1 MRIINFRNRKIWSI
15 VGTVLGVLALCT
27 VLGFTVSIFAN
38 EKTEVPVTAFH
49 IGGID
54 AEGNYEERN
63 DTLYTKDLIECQGLE
78 IEPVY
83 DSETSFKVFFYDNY
97 KRFLEATDVLDGV
110 YNDAPATARYCRIM
124 LMPNPADGVSSDE
137 FEIGMFEV
145 WGYANDIKVT
155 VNKKQ
160 NFKLVDIFAVCMAG
174 ENSYHE
180 NFIANAATGT
190 GSGTSGLAASSDY
203 SCIGP
208 IDCSKV
214 EKYIFIFDE
223 ETYVNDNYEVF
234 FFNATGGSLGTA
246 SYNPSEK
253 VDVKI
258 TVPEDATSMYV
269 NFLTGEEFVINE
281 YLVR

>member
-1 MRIINFRNRKIWSI
+1 MRRINFRNKKIWSI
-15 VGTVLGVLALCT
+15 VGTVVGILVLCAT
-27 VLGFTVSIFAN
+27 LGFTVSIFAN

-54 AEGNYEERN
+54 AEGNYEERS

-83 DSETSFKVFFYDNY
+83 DSEASFKVFFYDY
-97 KRFLEATDVLDGV
+97 HKRFVEATEVLDEV

-124 LMPNPADGVSSDE
+124 LMPDPADGVSSDE
-137 FEIGMFEV
+137 FEIGVLEV

-160 NFKLVDIFAVCMAG
+160 NFKLVDIFAVCKAG

-180 NFIANAATGT
+180 DYIANSETGT
-190 GSGTSGLAASSDY
+190 GSEADSYVSDSVY

-214 EKYIFIFDE
+214 AAYIFMFDDTAE
-223 ETYVNDNYEVF
+223 YTQNVY
-234 FFNATGGSLGTA
+234 FFNDQGGALKPGTYTA
-246 SYNPSEK
+246 IEGA
-253 VDVKI
+253 DVKI
-258 TVPEDATSMYV
+258 EVPEGAKYMYV
-269 NFLTGEEFVINE
+269 NFLTGEEFIINE